1 MTGKTASDHSTSS
14 TAGGRVVELVLKLI
28 EDGRLKPGDRLPPER
43 QLAAQVGLSRSS
55 LRAGLRSLQAM
66 GVMHARQGSG
76 TYIVAGPPRLG
87 EGPLRFLA
95 ALHGFTRDEMFEAR
109 MVLEVGACGLAAS
122 KATPEQTSSLA
133 DEVASMFASIEDPR
147 QYLLHDVC
155 FHRLVAAASGN
166 PVLATLIDT
175 LAQLVWETR
184 RESVVQATD
193 LKESADMH
201 RRIYRAIRVRD
212 ADRARREMAEHLE
225 RARDA
230 QAREPGVALAHP
242 GPEGRDHS

>member
-1 MTGKTASDHSTSS
+1 MTGKTASDQSTGS

-43 QLAAQVGLSRSS
+43 ELASRVGLSRSS

-66 GVMHARQGSG
+66 GVIHARQGSG

-109 MVLEVGACGLAAS
+109 MVLEVGACGLAAE
-122 KATPEQTSSLA
+122 KATPEQMTSLA
-133 DEVASMFASIEDPR
+133 DEVASMFAAIEEPR
-147 QYLLHDVC
+147 QYLLHDVS

-175 LAQLVWETR
+175 LAGLVWEAR

-212 ADRARREMAEHLE
+212 VERARREMAEHLE

-230 QAREPGVALAHP
+230 QAREPGVAPAHP
-242 GPEGRDHS
+242 DPEGRTHS